1 MSEALDYLI
10 KARPEAMQAYFSFL
24 KLAGKHLDPRTRAI
38 ISVITKVDNQTPAG
52 FRQYLRRALKEGVSA
67 AEIIDALL
75 LAFPSL
81 GLSKIVWAV
90 DQLLEMDLPEFR
102 LEMQAVPGA
111 ELHEWRDL
119 ATLAELQPGR
129 INCFER
135 DGRHIFVTMAG
146 NEPIA
151 WDGVCPHRGIRFK
164 PENVSGD
171 ILVCPGHGHRFD
183 LVTGQGPENSSESL
197 NRLATRT
204 RGDKLQYQCANAATG
219 AVDPRQEKSS

>member
-151 WDGVCPHRGIRFK
+151 WDGVCPHRGIRIK
-164 PENVSGD
+164 PEHVSGD
-171 ILVCPGHGHRFD
+171 TLVCPGHGHRFD
-183 LVTGQGPENSSESL
+183 LVTGRGPENSGETL
-197 NRLATRT
+197 TRLETRT
-204 RGDKLQYQCANAATG
+204 KGDRLQFKCAN
-219 AVDPRQEKSS
+219 PSSAPAHLA